1 MAPSGSDSVSTEDL
15 QAFRKEAVQETE
27 REQELFARLQKQI
40 KGRTLAYVVMIV
52 LVAISFI
59 VILYR
64 PFGFYI
70 WLLIAFI
77 VVCFAWLLF
86 FLPTSSG
93 KRALKRKHRK
103 ASRGEIG
110 RSIRLIVKRRKRLL
124 TEVWVN
130 AFFYGNALSAFAV
143 AIIFG
148 VVILLALYSGFVVN
162 DLPNDKMWIIIVQSL
177 AMIAFHL
184 GLYYYKPFAKGFFSI
199 PVAFKGKVSK
209 ARSRN
214 TLAVAGALMFIILV
228 LAIFSFLIVLGMLLP
243 GTTLSKIREFL
254 TENGGAN
261 TITIILV
268 AIIEYVVFRHFQSV
282 TSTRMANQVVSNHLE
297 TLNTKVLRPLD
308 EMVASSSAGKEVSAQ
323 DLQAVKANFY
333 TVAVYRVDYHDYHGL
348 VPIYFI
354 NPDMKYLM
362 NEDVLVILEKAGG
375 TG

>member
-1 MAPSGSDSVSTEDL
+1 M
-15 QAFRKEAVQETE
+15 QAFRKEAVQEIE

-103 ASRGEIG
+103 ASRGELG
-110 RSIRLIVKRRKRLL
+110 RSIRLIAKRRKRLL

-130 AFFYGNALSAFAV
+130 AFFYGNALSAFSV

-177 AMIAFHL
+177 ALIAFHL

-261 TITIILV
+261 IITIILV
-268 AIIEYVVFRHFQSV
+268 AIIEYIVFRHFQSV
-282 TSTRMANQVVSNHLE
+282 TSIRMANQVVSNHLE
-297 TLNTKVLRPLD
+297 TLNTKVMRPLD

-333 TVAVYRVDYHDYHGL
+333 TVAVYRVDYHDYRGL

-362 NEDVLVILEKAGG
+362 NEDVLAILEKAGG